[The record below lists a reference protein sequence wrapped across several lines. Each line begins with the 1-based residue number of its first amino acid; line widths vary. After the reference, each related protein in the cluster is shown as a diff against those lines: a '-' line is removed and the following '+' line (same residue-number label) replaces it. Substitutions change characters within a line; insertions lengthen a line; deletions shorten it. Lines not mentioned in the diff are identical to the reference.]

1 MIRGNIAIPDRDPKT
16 WRAKGR
22 KRRSQPAIASA
33 IVTPTKVK
41 GQTGSAIVEPKR
53 RPSNAM
59 LTHLPEDV
67 TDAER
72 NRRTDVAQEMFREI
86 KRRAGNNG

>member
-1 MIRGNIAIPDRDPKT
+1 VARQSR
-16 WRAKGR
+16 KGR
-22 KRRSQPAIASA
+22 PQPAIASA
-33 IVTPTKVK
+33 IVTSAKVK
-41 GQTGSAIVEPKR
+41 EQTGSAIVEPKR

-59 LTHLPEDV
+59 LTHLPEDI

-72 NRRTDVAQEMFREI
+72 NRRADMAEEMFREI